1 MLRGWH
7 VQCSSTGM
15 VQSFTLSSLP
25 ASRPATGRK
34 VLVTGAAGNIGSYFA
49 EHSHERYDLRLM
61 EREGEAVDAIKK
73 FGEIVHGD
81 VSNLDDMKRVC
92 RDVDT
97 VLHLAADPSPSA
109 VWDSLLHVN

>member
-49 EHSHERYDLRLM
+49 EHSHERYELRLM
-61 EREGEAVDAIKK
+61 IRGDEERDQIESIKQ
-73 FGEIVHGD
+73 FGDIVTGD
-81 VSNLDDMKRVC
+81 IGNLEQLKQHC
-92 RDVDT
+92 AGIDT
-97 VLHLAADPSPSA
+97 VLHLAANPS
-109 VWDSLLHVN
+109 